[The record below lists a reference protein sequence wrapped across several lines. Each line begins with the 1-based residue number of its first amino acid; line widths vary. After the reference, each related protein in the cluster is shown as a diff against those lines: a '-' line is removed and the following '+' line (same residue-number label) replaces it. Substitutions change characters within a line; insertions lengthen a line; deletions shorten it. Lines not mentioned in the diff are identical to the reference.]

1 RVMKVFKM
9 LVPFAVVAV
18 TAMLIAGQQGNQPA
32 ATKAKIGEA
41 APDFTLKDTEGNDV
55 SLLSHQGK
63 IVVLE
68 WFNPDCPIVQRWYN
82 DGGMNKVYDKYK
94 DKDVVWLAIN
104 TTAGHTV
111 DADKKAMEKWNIQR
125 PVLNDADGKVG
136 RAYGAQ
142 TTPHMYIVDKEGR
155 LVYAGAI
162 DDDPR
167 GSKGDSATNY
177 VAKAL
182 DELLAGESVS
192 TAETRPYGCA
202 VKYQ

>member
-1 RVMKVFKM
+1 MKVLKTLFP
-9 LVPFAVVAV
+9 LVAV
-18 TAMLIAGQQGNQPA
+18 ACALTLVAAQQAERSA
-32 ATKAKIGEA
+32 ATKAKVGEG
-41 APDFTLKDTEGNDV
+41 APQFTLTDTEGREV
-55 SLLSHQGK
+55 SLSDHAGK

-68 WFNPDCPIVQRWYN
+68 WFNPDCPIVQRWYQN
-82 DGGMNKVYDKYK
+82 GGMNKVYDKYK

-111 DADKKAMEKWNIQR
+111 EADKAAMKKWKIER
-125 PVLNDADGKVG
+125 PVLNDTDGKVG

>member
-1 RVMKVFKM
+1 MKVLKSLFPFVAIAAAVM
-9 LVPFAVVAV
+9 LV
-18 TAMLIAGQQGNQPA
+18 AGVQGNQNA
-32 ATKAKIGEA
+32 SKAKIGEA
-41 APDFTLKDTEGNDV
+41 APDFTLTDTDGKTV
-55 SLLSHQGK
+55 SLSDHAGK

-68 WFNPDCPIVQRWYN
+68 WFNPDCPYVQRWYN

-104 TTAGHTV
+104 TTAGHSV
-111 DADKKAMEKWNIQR
+111 DADKKAMERWKIAR

-136 RAYGAQ
+136 RAYGAR
-142 TTPHMYIVDKEGR
+142 TTPHMYIIDKEGR
-155 LVYAGAI
+155 LAYMGGI
-162 DDDPR
+162 DDDER
-167 GSKGDSATNY
+167 GNKGDKAVNY

-192 TAETRPYGCA
+192 TPESRPYGCS

>member
-1 RVMKVFKM
+1 MKVFKM

-18 TAMLIAGQQGNQPA
+18 SAMLIAGQQGNQPA
-32 ATKAKIGEA
+32 AKAKIGDA
-41 APDFTLKDTEGNDV
+41 APDFTLKDTDGNDV
-55 SLLSHQGK
+55 SLSSHQGK

-94 DKDVVWLAIN
+94 DKDVVWLAVN

-111 DADKKAMEKWNIQR
+111 EADKKAMEKWSIQR

-136 RAYGAQ
+136 RMYGAK
-142 TTPHMYIVDKEGR
+142 TTPHMYIIDKEGR

-162 DDDPR
+162 DDDPSGR
-167 GSKGDSATNY
+167 KGDKAVNY

-182 DELLAGESVS
+182 DEIAKGS
-192 TAETRPYGCA
+192 TVTVAETKPYGCG
-202 VKYQ
+202 VKYAK